1 MERRRINDTDH
12 SNDSDGEEV
21 LSSAPTTKIRLFLR
35 GSNLAKTI
43 TGQQPNTQC
52 RIYIDP
58 TTTPAKYK
66 TEAETEIVSNSS
78 NPSFPTSIPLDYEC
92 GSQLLIYVDVYACK
106 AKGKNNSSPELECLG
121 RVTFDVRDILSNPAK
136 TKASRLRKGG
146 AIYAYIEQ
154 VFSSKN
160 ECLSLQLRAQ
170 SLVFTKSK
178 LRNSLAAS
186 TPLTL
191 GKPTTYFQLSRP
203 ASSSSSPWVVV
214 YRSPSVKESNTP
226 MWDEALIDLNSICSD
241 GTASSASRVRISIYT
256 KKKKKCKEIGSFET
270 TIQYLI
276 ASCQAEEAYRSTFE
290 LQPKVIKGRQSN
302 EKRGK
307 IMIVS
312 ATMQRPDEAR
322 QQSQRMMKG
331 VLSRADSNPLQV
343 IISSSTSKFSDY
355 VNAGLDIDLCVAID
369 FTSSN
374 GDPKK
379 PGTLHYS
386 RDFSRDGMSNDY
398 TNAIESIVGEVEKYS
413 KTKEFPVWGFG
424 AKFPSDASP
433 KLTMEELPVQ
443 HFFQCGQTQSAIGTQ
458 GVLDAYRYVF
468 ELEFCMSGPTV
479 ILPVLKAA
487 LSRAN
492 NVHKDP
498 TAKQLKYAVLLILT
512 DGVVNDLDSTKK
524 LILKYRHLPLS
535 FVVVGI
541 GRADFTAMNEWN
553 KEQPDL
559 RGRFTFV
566 EFRTLQFD
574 LEALSS
580 KALER
585 LPDDVNDY
593 FNGRQKS

>member
-1 MERRRINDTDH
+1 M
-12 SNDSDGEEV
+12 V
-21 LSSAPTTKIRLFLR
+21 
-35 GSNLAKTI
+35 
-43 TGQQPNTQC
+43 
-52 RIYIDP
+52 
-58 TTTPAKYK
+58 
-66 TEAETEIVSNSS
+66 
-78 NPSFPTSIPLDYEC
+78 
-92 GSQLLIYVDVYACK
+92 
-106 AKGKNNSSPELECLG
+106 
-121 RVTFDVRDILSNPAK
+121 
-136 TKASRLRKGG
+136 
-146 AIYAYIEQ
+146 
-154 VFSSKN
+154 
-160 ECLSLQLRAQ
+160 
-170 SLVFTKSK
+170 
-178 LRNSLAAS
+178 
-186 TPLTL
+186 
-191 GKPTTYFQLSRP
+191 
-203 ASSSSSPWVVV
+203 
-214 YRSPSVKESNTP
+214 
-226 MWDEALIDLNSICSD
+226 
-241 GTASSASRVRISIYT
+241 
-256 KKKKKCKEIGSFET
+256 
-270 TIQYLI
+270 
-276 ASCQAEEAYRSTFE
+276 
-290 LQPKVIKGRQSN
+290 
-302 EKRGK
+302 
-307 IMIVS
+307 VS
-312 ATMQRPDEAR
+312 ANMQRPDEVR
-322 QQSQRMMKG
+322 LQSQRMMKNAS
-331 VLSRADSNPLQV
+331 SRADSNPLLE
-343 IISSSTSKFSDY
+343 ISSSASKFSDY

-413 KTKEFPVWGFG
+413 KTKEFEVWGFG
-424 AKFPSDASP
+424 AKFPSDDSP
-433 KLTMEELPVQ
+433 DLVQ

-468 ELEFCMSGPTV
+468 GLEFCMSGPTV

-492 NVHKDP
+492 KVHKDP
-498 TAKQLKYAVLLILT
+498 TKQLKYAVLLILT

-585 LPDDVNDY
+585 LPNDVTDY

>member
-1 MERRRINDTDH
+1 MASLRNNDTDH
-12 SNDSDGEEV
+12 SDDSDGEEA
-21 LSSAPTTKIRLFLR
+21 LPAPKNKFRLFLR
-35 GSNLAKTI
+35 GRDIAKSI
-43 TGQQPNTQC
+43 TGRQPDTKC
-52 RIYIDP
+52 RISLDP
-58 TTTPAKYK
+58 GAPSKY
-66 TEAETEIVSNSS
+66 ETEIVYNSS
-78 NPSFPTSIPLDYEC
+78 NPVFTKSLPLDYES
-92 GSQLLIYVDVYACK
+92 GSQLLIYVDIYVC
-106 AKGKNNSSPELECLG
+106 KGKCKTNSSPELECIG
-121 RVTFDVRDILSNPAK
+121 RVTFDVKDIVSNPTKNPTK

-146 AIYAYIEQ
+146 TNYAYIEQ
-154 VFSSKN
+154 VFSSQT

-186 TPLTL
+186 TPLAL

-214 YRSPSVKESNTP
+214 YRSPSVTESDTP
-226 MWDEALIDLNSICSD
+226 VWDEALIDLNSICSD
-241 GTASSASRVRISIYT
+241 GTALSASSVRISIYT

-270 TIQYLI
+270 TIQYLLE
-276 ASCQAEEAYRSTFE
+276 SCQAEEAARSTFE
-290 LQPKVIKGRQSN
+290 LQPKAIKGRQSN

-307 IMIVS
+307 IMVVS
-312 ATMQRPDEAR
+312 ANMHRSDEVR
-322 QQSQRMMKG
+322 QQSQRMMSG
-331 VLSRADSNPLQV
+331 VLSRGESSPLLE
-343 IISSSTSKFSDY
+343 ICSSTSKFSEY

-386 RDFSRDGMSNDY
+386 REYSRDGMSNDY
-398 TNAIESIVGEVEKYS
+398 TNVIESIVGEVEKYS
-413 KTKEFPVWGFG
+413 KSKEFPVWGFG

-433 KLTMEELPVQ
+433 KLPIEELQVQ
-443 HFFQCGQTQSAIGTQ
+443 HFFQCGQTQSAIGTE

-468 ELEFCMSGPTV
+468 GLEFYMSGPTV
-479 ILPVLKAA
+479 ILPVIKAA

-492 NVHKDP
+492 KVHKAP
-498 TAKQLKYAVLLILT
+498 TKQLKYTVLLILT
-512 DGVVNDLDSTKK
+512 DGVVNDLESTKK
-524 LILKYRHLPLS
+524 LIVKYRHLPLS
-535 FVVVGI
+535 FVIVGI

-553 KEQPDL
+553 NQVDL

-574 LEALSS
+574 PEALSR

-585 LPDDVNDY
+585 LPEDVADY
-593 FNGRQKS
+593 FISREK